1 MYLGQGKY
9 GSRALPTIVFTLSQD
24 RDGSFTLFF
33 SNDLPRLNLI
43 EAPLFVIPFVDDLDY
58 LQTISDRIYLEE
70 AGYWGLVALRERE
83 KEKEYAIGN
92 VNNEKYFG

>member
-1 MYLGQGKY
+1 M
-9 GSRALPTIVFTLSQD
+9 D
-24 RDGSFTLFF
+24 FF
-33 SNDLPRLNLI
+33 SSLFLKRSST
-43 EAPLFVIPFVDDLDY
+43 AKSHRGSLFVIPFVDDLDY

-83 KEKEYAIGN
+83 KEYAIGN